1 MGKCTA
7 ADNAMGHSQTGQ
19 GVVTDLVE
27 AMCQTLQ
34 ETVCI
39 SRQVETVCVPT
50 DTGSLLA
57 GPTLW
62 KLRFKAWHKIN
73 LQTHTYTQ
81 KNC

>member
-7 ADNAMGHSQTGQ
+7 ADSAISHSQTGQ

-39 SRQVETVCVPT
+39 SRHKSRQCVFRQIRVLC
-50 DTGSLLA
+50 SLDLPYGNFA
-57 GPTLW
+57 SRHGI
-62 KLRFKAWHKIN
+62 K
-73 LQTHTYTQ
+73 
-81 KNC
+81 